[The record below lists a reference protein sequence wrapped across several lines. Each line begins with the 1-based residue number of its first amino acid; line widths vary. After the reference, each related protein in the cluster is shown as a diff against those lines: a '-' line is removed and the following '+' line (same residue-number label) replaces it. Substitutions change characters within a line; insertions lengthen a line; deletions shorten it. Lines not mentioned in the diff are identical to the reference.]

1 MALSVLSVHQCVTS
15 CLCLQPPSGKLLLDF
30 LSPLPPWGFSLAP
43 LLLSLPPLT
52 CTIANPSLL
61 NMGATVCPMDP
72 VTHSAFSSESGVSTS
87 TSTIWFFLNSLP
99 GSLLLTWVNHLF
111 SMFCFLC
118 FYLVLPSTQF
128 VDPTN
133 SLAEEC
139 VSVSFV
145 LQSLHVF
152 VFLHHPSEG
161 EGVEMI
167 IGSIF
172 KVAKWRLRE
181 GKSLLQGSPAH
192 KGQR

>member
-1 MALSVLSVHQCVTS
+1 MKNEAKQHETICLGFIDFLIKTSTNVPCLKLPLCSLYPTHNGSVCLSVHQCVTS

-72 VTHSAFSSESGVSTS
+72 VTPSAFSSESGVSTS

-99 GSLLLTWVNHLF
+99 GSLPLTWINHLF

-152 VFLHHPSEG
+152 V
-161 EGVEMI
+161 
-167 IGSIF
+167 
-172 KVAKWRLRE
+172 
-181 GKSLLQGSPAH
+181 
-192 KGQR
+192 